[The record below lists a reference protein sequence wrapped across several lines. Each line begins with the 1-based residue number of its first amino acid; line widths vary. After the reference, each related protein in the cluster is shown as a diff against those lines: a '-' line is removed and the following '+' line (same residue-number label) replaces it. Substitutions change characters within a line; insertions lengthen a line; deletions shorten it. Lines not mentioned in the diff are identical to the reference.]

1 MKKEARFKKAVVA
14 VDITNIIVASIAFT
28 GTLLGSY
35 FANNKTVAV
44 LHERIDNLKDQIS
57 SLDERVREHNNFDS
71 RLSAMEAIIK
81 RMEGE
86 R

>member
-1 MKKEARFKKAVVA
+1 M
-14 VDITNIIVASIAFT
+14 DITNIIVAAIAFA
-28 GTLLGSY
+28 GTLLGAY

-71 RLSAMEAIIK
+71 RLSAVEAIIS
-81 RMEGE
+81 RLEGKK
-86 R
+86 